1 MELIR
6 ITSGAGTEIFEK
18 ISALDRKCVGNEGWS
33 VNSFRSEVQ
42 KDNGIVLCFVDG
54 DNIIALLSGYFAEGE
69 GDITSVAVDENFRRM
84 GLAKKLITEFIKILP
99 ENTENIF
106 LEVRENNAPAINL
119 YKKCDFEKLSI
130 RKNFYSNPTENAVVM
145 VKVVK

>member
-1 MELIR
+1 
-6 ITSGAGTEIFEK
+6 
-18 ISALDRKCVGNEGWS
+18 
-33 VNSFRSEVQ
+33 

-106 LEVRENNAPAINL
+106 LEVRENNVPAINL
-119 YKKCDFEKLSI
+119 YKKCGFKKLSI
-130 RKNFYSNPTENAVVM
+130 RKNFYSNPAENAVVM
-145 VKVVK
+145 VKAVK